1 MKAFADVVVGDKI
14 QYGASDLFRTVTDIE
29 KGRGVNGFTVFVVL
43 DGVARFAVDA
53 RDWVFCIEKGQVRGN
68 GEPGRWFA
76 PAMLTPSRTECSAVH
91 ATGSPLSLPVL
102 AVRSASIASY

>member
-14 QYGASDLFRTVTDIE
+14 QYGASDLE

-53 RDWVFCIEKGQVRGN
+53 RDWVFCIENGQV
-68 GEPGRWFA
+68 
-76 PAMLTPSRTECSAVH
+76 
-91 ATGSPLSLPVL
+91 
-102 AVRSASIASY
+102 

>member
-43 DGVARFAVDA
+43 DGVAHFAVDA
-53 RDWVFCIEKGQVRGN
+53 RDWVFCIEKGQV
-68 GEPGRWFA
+68 
-76 PAMLTPSRTECSAVH
+76 
-91 ATGSPLSLPVL
+91 
-102 AVRSASIASY
+102 

>member
-29 KGRGVNGFTVFVVL
+29 KGRGVNGFAVFVVL

-53 RDWVFCIEKGQVRGN
+53 RDWVFCIEKGQV
-68 GEPGRWFA
+68 
-76 PAMLTPSRTECSAVH
+76 
-91 ATGSPLSLPVL
+91 
-102 AVRSASIASY
+102 

>member
-43 DGVARFAVDA
+43 DGVARFAVLDGVARFAVDA
-53 RDWVFCIEKGQVRGN
+53 RDWVFCIEKGQV
-68 GEPGRWFA
+68 
-76 PAMLTPSRTECSAVH
+76 
-91 ATGSPLSLPVL
+91 
-102 AVRSASIASY
+102 

>member
-14 QYGASDLFRTVTDIE
+14 QYGASVLFRTVTAIE

-53 RDWVFCIEKGQVRGN
+53 RDWVFCIEKGQV
-68 GEPGRWFA
+68 
-76 PAMLTPSRTECSAVH
+76 
-91 ATGSPLSLPVL
+91 
-102 AVRSASIASY
+102 